1 MKCHLYI
8 SNFKLMKKF
17 IKSLLSFLPFAL
29 VIYIGLVCVWG
40 SNFPTRYRPNLIY
53 SLGDWGHVFSRMK
66 EVKTYKDIDI
76 LFLGSSHAYRGFDV
90 RKFDS
95 LGLKTFNLGTSA
107 QTPIQTKALLKR
119 YLKQLNPDTIIYEVS
134 PILLSYEPVESTLSL
149 IANDKNDLHTLEMVL
164 DINHVKT
171 YNTAI
176 YATYRDFMGLNEDF
190 KENKSRAADLY
201 IPGGYV
207 QKRMK
212 RYKYRKHKDRKLKPK
227 SIQLRAF
234 RSIVKMIRK
243 QNIELILVQTPMTK
257 SLYKSHIGNK
267 EFDAKMKDISTYY
280 NFNELLQLDDSIHF
294 YDTHHM
300 NQDGVDIFNAAL
312 IETLGL

>member
-1 MKCHLYI
+1 
-8 SNFKLMKKF
+8 MKKF
-17 IKSLLSFLPFAL
+17 ITSILSFIPLAL
-29 VIYIGLVCVWG
+29 VVYIVLVCVWG
-40 SNFPTRYRPNLIY
+40 SNFPTRHRPNLIY
-53 SLGDWGHVFSRMK
+53 SPGSWGHIFSRMK
-66 EVKTYKDIDI
+66 EVKTYKDVDI

-119 YLKQLNPDTIIYEVS
+119 YLKQLNPDTIIYEMS

-149 IANDKNDLHTLEMVL
+149 ISNDKNDLHTLEMVL

-176 YATYRDFMGLNEDF
+176 YATYRDFRGLNDDF
-190 KENKSRAADLY
+190 KENKSRADDLY

-212 RYKYRKHKDRKLKPK
+212 RYKYRKHKDKKLEPK

-234 RSIVKMIRK
+234 RSIVEMIRN
-243 QNIELILVQTPMTK
+243 QDIELILVQTPTTK
-257 SLYKSHIGNK
+257 SLYESHIGND
-267 EFDAKMKDISTYY
+267 EFDEKMGDISTYY

-294 YDTHHM
+294 YDTHHL